1 MLRALLAHSLPSPR
15 NPRAHGAQAPPGS
28 CASGARLG
36 RAALPANV
44 SLALALQAAAAAA
57 AATEP
62 EDEWQPMLSIPLE
75 AAVDDES
82 CRMRTDEEYV

>member
-1 MLRALLAHSLPSPR
+1 M
-15 NPRAHGAQAPPGS
+15 
-28 CASGARLG
+28 
-36 RAALPANV
+36 

-82 CRMRTDEEYV
+82 CRAWTDREE